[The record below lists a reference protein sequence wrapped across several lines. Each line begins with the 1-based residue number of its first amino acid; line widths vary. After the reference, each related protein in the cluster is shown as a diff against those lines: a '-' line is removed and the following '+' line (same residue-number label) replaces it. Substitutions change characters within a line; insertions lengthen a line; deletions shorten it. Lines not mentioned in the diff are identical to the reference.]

1 MNKPQED
8 QQDTSLLASLYL
20 LLSLAYLLWM
30 LWLMVPEHRKT
41 ALRMRLLR
49 SSSQVTSRL
58 ARHAA
63 AAVPWRRFR
72 RRTCL
77 RQSSRNRITAGP
89 RFSAAAA
96 RRQSAAGANW
106 RGYGHLPP

>member
-1 MNKPQED
+1 MGSARPED
-8 QQDTSLLASLYL
+8 QQAIPRGLASLYL

-41 ALRMRLLR
+41 ALHMRLLR

-63 AAVPWRRFR
+63 ARSMERELVTGLEQYEMSYW
-72 RRTCL
+72 L
-77 RQSSRNRITAGP
+77 
-89 RFSAAAA
+89 A
-96 RRQSAAGANW
+96 RRALDLDAAYDRA
-106 RGYGHLPP
+106 RGVTS